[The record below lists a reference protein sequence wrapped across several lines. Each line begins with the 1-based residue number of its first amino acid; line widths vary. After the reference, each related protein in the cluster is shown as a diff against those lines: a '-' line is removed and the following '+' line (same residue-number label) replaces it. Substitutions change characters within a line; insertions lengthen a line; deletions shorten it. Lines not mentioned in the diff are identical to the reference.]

1 MFSDF
6 KFLLSKAVGRSGAR
20 SYVDKKTVYRVF
32 FDGLTDIFDKKIE
45 ENFQILNFSNGVI
58 DVACLSEEDAINL
71 NRNAHIIIDKINEKL
86 DKILVQEINT
96 IT

>member
-6 KFLLSKAVGRSGAR
+6 KFLLNRAVGRSGAR
-20 SYVDKKTVYRVF
+20 SYVERKAVLKYFSDS
-32 FDGLTDIFDKKIE
+32 LENIFDKKIE
-45 ENFQILNFSNGVI
+45 ENFQIFNFSEGVI
-58 DVACLSEEDAINL
+58 NVACLSEEDAINL

-86 DKILVQEINT
+86 DKVLVQEIRT